1 MKGDTSRSLSGLIHS
16 FDSPEADPS
25 NVLSFL
31 QGLIPEPR
39 RIHEWL
45 DLHVVGQEAAKRT
58 LAVAIYNHLLRRA
71 MARLSK
77 TDAFSIEKSNILL
90 LGPSGSGKTL
100 MIKTIARRLGL
111 PFVIADA
118 TKLTEAGYV
127 GEDVET
133 MLQNLVKAAGGDREV
148 AEYGIIYIDE
158 IDKIARKSPNP
169 SLTRDVSG
177 EGVQHCLLKIIE
189 GTIATVHEYGSRKN
203 VYDDTFQMDTS
214 NILFICG
221 GSFEGLDELI
231 RQRTRKTSMGFGA
244 DHDTRRDADSYME
257 LMRQLQTED
266 LIAYG
271 FAPEFIGRLPV
282 WVTLE
287 PIGKAD
293 LKRILV
299 EPQDAIVKQYQRLFA
314 VHGVKLTFRDN
325 ALDAIAERAYASK
338 MGARG
343 LRKIV
348 ESVLQDVMY
357 DLPSNPSV
365 TEVIVTKRCV
375 TEGAKPTIKYG
386 ERKTAK
392 LA

>member
-77 TDAFSIEKSNILL
+77 TDAFPIEKSNILL

-158 IDKIARKSPNP
+158 IDKIARKSP
-169 SLTRDVSG
+169 
-177 EGVQHCLLKIIE
+177 
-189 GTIATVHEYGSRKN
+189 
-203 VYDDTFQMDTS
+203 
-214 NILFICG
+214 
-221 GSFEGLDELI
+221 I
-231 RQRTRKTSMGFGA
+231 RR
-244 DHDTRRDADSYME
+244 
-257 LMRQLQTED
+257 
-266 LIAYG
+266 
-271 FAPEFIGRLPV
+271 
-282 WVTLE
+282 
-287 PIGKAD
+287 
-293 LKRILV
+293 
-299 EPQDAIVKQYQRLFA
+299 
-314 VHGVKLTFRDN
+314 
-325 ALDAIAERAYASK
+325 
-338 MGARG
+338 
-343 LRKIV
+343 
-348 ESVLQDVMY
+348 
-357 DLPSNPSV
+357 
-365 TEVIVTKRCV
+365 
-375 TEGAKPTIKYG
+375 
-386 ERKTAK
+386 
-392 LA
+392 